1 MTLLSKCLKLFLA
14 ALTLAATLSI
24 QAAHPFLCCDSVA
37 NKVCVVSAEGKIE
50 WEYAATHPQDCWLLP
65 NGNYLFCFKTG
76 ALEVKPDK
84 TKVWEYKAPDKTE
97 VHACQPLG
105 EGRVLIAET
114 GTARL
119 IEVDREGKIVKEIKL
134 SPGPKVSTHDQ
145 FRGTRKTRDG
155 HYLVCF
161 KGDHKVLE
169 LDANGKELREIRT
182 DGDVHEVIPLPEG
195 HLLLSCG
202 EGHKVVEI
210 DHTGNTV
217 WELNQNDLP
226 GNPLQLAAGC
236 QVLPNGNLI
245 ICNYLGHGHLGKQPQ
260 FVEITREKKV
270 LWEFTDH
277 QNFKSIN
284 QIQLLDVKGDVIKGE
299 ILR

>member
-1 MTLLSKCLKLFLA
+1 MKLILVTLA
-14 ALTLAATLSI
+14 LAATLSI

-65 NGNYLFCFKTG
+65 DGNYLFCFKTG
-76 ALEVKPDK
+76 ALELKPDK

-97 VHACQPLG
+97 VHACQPLPDG
-105 EGRVLIAET
+105 LVLIAET
-114 GTARL
+114 GSARL

-161 KGDHKVLE
+161 KGDHKVVE
-169 LDANGKELREIRT
+169 LDSNGKVLRELPT
-182 DGDVHEVIPLPEG
+182 DGDVHEVIALAKG

-217 WELNQNDLP
+217 WELKQNDLP
-226 GNPLQLAAGC
+226 GNQLQLAAGC

-245 ICNYLGHGHLGKQPQ
+245 ICNYLGHGHLGRQPQ
-260 FVEITREKKV
+260 FVEITREKKI
-270 LWEFTDH
+270 LWEFADH

>member
-1 MTLLSKCLKLFLA
+1 MKSLIALLLLA
-14 ALTLAATLSI
+14 IVQPARS
-24 QAAHPFLCCDSVA
+24 AHPFLCCDSVA
-37 NKVCVVSAEGKIE
+37 NKVCVVSADGRIE
-50 WEYAATHPQDCWLLP
+50 WEYSVTHPQDCWRLP
-65 NGNYLFCFKTG
+65 NGNYLFCFKQG
-76 ALEVKPDK
+76 ALELKPDK
-84 TKVWEYKAPDKTE
+84 TKVWEYKAPEKTE
-97 VHACQPLG
+97 IHACQPLP
-105 EGRVLIAET
+105 EDRVLLAET

-119 IEVDREGKIVKEIKL
+119 LEVDREGKIVKEIKL
-134 SPGPKVSTHDQ
+134 SPGAKVSTHDQ
-145 FRGTRKTRDG
+145 FRGTRKTKDG

-161 KGDHKVLE
+161 KGDHKVVE
-169 LDANGKELREIRT
+169 LDSEGKILREIPT
-182 DGDVHEVIPLPEG
+182 DGDVHEVIPLPKD

-202 EGHKVVEI
+202 EGHKVIEI
-210 DHTGNTV
+210 GQSGKTV

-260 FVEITREKKV
+260 FVEISRDKKI
-270 LWEFTDH
+270 LWEFADH

-284 QIQLLDVKGDVIKGE
+284 QIQLLDVKGDVIKGD

>member
-1 MTLLSKCLKLFLA
+1 MKRFLLLSWL
-14 ALTLAATLSI
+14 LTSSPTY
-24 QAAHPFLCCDSVA
+24 AAHPFLCCDSVA
-37 NKVCVVSAEGKIE
+37 NKVCVVSTAGKIE
-50 WEYAATHPQDCWLLP
+50 WEYSVTHPQDCWQMP

-84 TKVWEYKAPDKTE
+84 TKVWEYQAPEKTE
-97 VHACQPLG
+97 IHACQPLPDG
-105 EGRVLIAET
+105 MVLLAET

-119 IEVDREGKIVKEIKL
+119 IEVGRDGKIVKEIKL

-145 FRGTRKTRDG
+145 FRGTRKTREG

-161 KGDHKVLE
+161 KGDHKVVE
-169 LDANGKELREIRT
+169 VNGEGKIIREIPT
-182 DGDVHEVIPLPEG
+182 EGDVHEVIPLPKG

-202 EGHKVVEI
+202 EGHKVIEL
-210 DHTGNTV
+210 DKAGKTV

-245 ICNYLGHGHLGKQPQ
+245 ICNYLGHGHLGTQPQ
-260 FVEITREKKV
+260 FVEITREKKIV
-270 LWEFTDH
+270 WEFADH
-277 QNFKSIN
+277 QNFKSVN
-284 QIQLLDVKGDVIKGE
+284 QIQLLDVKGNTIKGE